1 MKSELKVVYGIETS
15 GINAA
20 LEQDLVA
27 VAEKHGFGLMSFG
40 TNGVVANQRDLNFYE
55 GNSDPVLLPKLKVE
69 KKVATPKAK
78 ATAKPKAKAKPGPRP
93 SAVIAG
99 QAKKAVKKAVKKAAK
114 KAVKKGK

>member
-78 ATAKPKAKAKPGPRP
+78 AKPGPRP
-93 SAVIAG
+93 SVVIVG
-99 QAKKAVKKAVKKAAK
+99 QAKKAVKKAAK